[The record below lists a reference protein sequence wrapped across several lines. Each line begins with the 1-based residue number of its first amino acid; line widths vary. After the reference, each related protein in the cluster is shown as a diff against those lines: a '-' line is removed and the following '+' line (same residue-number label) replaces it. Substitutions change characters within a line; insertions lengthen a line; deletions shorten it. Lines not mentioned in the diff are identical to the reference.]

1 MDVKLTE
8 RNICRTP
15 FELLNK
21 LTALKLDSLF
31 PNVIIAL
38 RIFLTISVSVASGE
52 RSFSSK
58 LGLVKDKLR
67 NSTLQDRLVGL
78 CIIKL

>member
-1 MDVKLTE
+1 MDVKLAE
-8 RNICRTP
+8 RNTCRTP

-38 RIFLTISVSVASGE
+38 RIFLTISASVASGE
-52 RSFSSK
+52 RSFSK

-67 NSTLQDRLVGL
+67 NRTLQDRLVGL
-78 CIIKL
+78 